1 MDSAQRRLLRLLAL
15 TILFEGYGRALP
27 TVVLPYIGDD
37 LHVSAPNLSFALA
50 IIATGSLGILV
61 LGPAADRFGRRRLL
75 LASLL
80 LYSVLGAGT
89 ALAGTLSALVVW
101 QAGARMF
108 QEGALAVAAVIATE
122 EMPAERRGE
131 AQGLLGGA
139 NALGAGL
146 VALLLGGIEHMPGG
160 WRGLAVVC
168 LLPLLLLPF
177 LRRTL
182 PESQRWLSASTQ
194 PSPFNMAGY
203 GSRAVAV
210 LVVSFLAMACDLAG
224 FAFTSYVPR
233 VTYGWSPVAVSAMVI
248 FAGGLGMPGWWLGG
262 VLADRRG
269 RRLAMAVFL
278 VGLTLAQLAFFLGG
292 ERALW
297 PAFAAMVFCQAG
309 KTATLRAWA
318 TELFPTHVRGTTAAW
333 LAASA
338 TLGGMTGLA
347 AAGALAP
354 RLGGIGNAL
363 AVISLTGL
371 AAATVAWLHLP
382 ETRGLELEAIAPTPQ
397 RAD

>member
-1 MDSAQRRLLRLLAL
+1 VDSTQRRLLRLLAL

-27 TVVLPYIGDD
+27 TVTLPYIGDD
-37 LHVSAPNLSFALA
+37 LGVTAPNLSFALA
-50 IIATGSLGILV
+50 VIAMGSLGILI
-61 LGPAADRFGRRRLL
+61 LGPAADRLGRRRLL
-75 LASLL
+75 LGSLL
-80 LYSVLGAGT
+80 LYSVLGAAT
-89 ALAGTLSALVVW
+89 ASAHTLAALVAW

-108 QEGALAVAAVIATE
+108 QEGALAAAAVIATE

-146 VALLLGGIEHMPGG
+146 VAFLLGGIESIPGG
-160 WRGLAVVC
+160 WRGLAIAC
-168 LLPLLLLPF
+168 LAPLPILPF

-182 PESQRWLSASTQ
+182 PESQRWLTASAQ
-194 PSPFNMAGY
+194 PAPFRLAGY
-203 GSRAVAV
+203 GNRAVAV
-210 LVVSFLAMACDLAG
+210 FIVSFLAMSYDVAG

-248 FAGGLGMPGWWLGG
+248 VAGGVGMPGWWLGG
-262 VLADRRG
+262 LLADRRG
-269 RRLAMAVFL
+269 RRITMVVFL
-278 VGLTLAQLAFFLGG
+278 IGLTGAQLAFFLGG

-318 TELFPTHVRGTTAAW
+318 TELFPTNVRGATAAW

-338 TLGGMTGLA
+338 TLGGMAGLSS
-347 AAGALAP
+347 AGALAP
-354 RLGGIGNAL
+354 PLGGIGNAL
-363 AVISLTGL
+363 AVISLAGL
-371 AAATVAWLHLP
+371 AAAAVAWLRLP
-382 ETRGLELEAIAPTPQ
+382 ETQGLELEAIAPDA
-397 RAD
+397 R